1 MTNWANLASLSRI
14 ALIPLI
20 VLCYQADFSGAE
32 VVAASLF
39 IIGSITDW
47 LDGYLARRLNLGSPF
62 GAFLDPVADKL
73 FVTGI
78 LILLLATYSDLLV
91 PAMLIVA
98 REITISALRE
108 WMATKGL
115 RDLVAVAWVGKLK
128 TTLQMIAITLLL
140 GTSPSAMPLL
150 FHLGLGLIWVAAAL
164 GVWSMLSYLMAAKSE
179 MFSGD
184 KSMRGE

>member
-1 MTNWANLASLSRI
+1 MTNWANLASFSRI

-20 VLCYQADFSGAE
+20 VLCYQSDFAGAE
-32 VVAASLF
+32 IIAASLF

-73 FVTGI
+73 FVTAI

-164 GVWSMLSYLMAAKSE
+164 GVWSMFSYLMAAKGE
-179 MFSGD
+179 MFSSD
-184 KSMRGE
+184 KSRRGE

>member
-14 ALIPLI
+14 ALIPPI
-20 VLCYQADFSGAE
+20 VLCYQAEFAGAE

-73 FVTGI
+73 FVTAI
-78 LILLLATYSDLLV
+78 LILLLATYNGLMI
-91 PAMLIVA
+91 PAMLIVV

-115 RDLVAVAWVGKLK
+115 RGLVAVAWVGKLK

-140 GTSPSAMPLL
+140 GTSPSAMPLF
-150 FHLGLGLIWVAAAL
+150 FHLGLGLIWAAAAL
-164 GVWSMLSYLMAAKSE
+164 GVWSMVSYLIAAKGENLS
-179 MFSGD
+179 SD
-184 KSMRGE
+184 KDTRGE